1 MRLSTL
7 AMIFLFGSMASL
19 SYALSD
25 GAKSYVDA
33 LRETSK
39 NVPWKEDK
47 AIAPALA
54 EADTVSDKD
63 SCVYSVPIKYGNKTI
78 HKNGFSFVLY
88 KDDFLDKLDI
98 NDLEH
103 ACSNGWYNHALNYFE
118 RDSKSY
124 NNFKRIIPSLL
135 DTKLISG
142 YNAPALENANI
153 KESVFNIP
161 LRTRLGYSYDDKYRL
176 ILSDSDYESPERKKD
191 FIMYCN
197 SGWYR
202 EAIACLK
209 DNSKTKKSFAEMIP
223 IIEAQILKIDP
234 DANFS
239 SSGSSRSQSSAPSYS
254 TGSGKTY
261 VKPYIKKDGTRVSGH
276 YRRK

>member
-7 AMIFLFGSMASL
+7 AMIVLFCSMATL

-39 NVPWKEDK
+39 NVPWQEGK

-54 EADTVSDKD
+54 EADTVSDKE
-63 SCVYSVPIKYGNKTI
+63 SFVFSVPIKYGNKII

-88 KDDFLDKLDI
+88 KDDFLDKLDVK
-98 NDLEH
+98 DLEH

-124 NNFKRIIPSLL
+124 NNFKKIIPSLL

-142 YNAPALENANI
+142 YNAPALDNTNV
-153 KESVFNIP
+153 KESVFDIP
-161 LRTRLGYSYDDKYRL
+161 LRTKLGYSYDRKYRL
-176 ILSDSDYESPERKKD
+176 ILSDSDYESSERKKD

-202 EAIACLK
+202 EAIVCLK
-209 DNSKTKKSFAEMIP
+209 DSSKAKKSFAEMIP
-223 IIEAQILKIDP
+223 KIEAQILKIDP
-234 DANFS
+234 DASFS
-239 SSGSSRSQSSAPSYS
+239 SSGPSRSRSSAPSYS
-254 TGSGKTY
+254 AGSSKTY